1 MSVCVCVCPCF
12 YFLFSLILSLSY
24 FTIMVTTFFTSIK
37 LHCSY
42 LLYCYGNEIKSV
54 LFFPPIKC
62 SPFATRVSSLCLVWF
77 PAFLYILVLLL
88 LLLAFS
94 KCARIL
100 GECWTIHS
108 PNARFCFCFCFLVC
122 VCVCVCVWRLAHVH

>member
-1 MSVCVCVCPCF
+1 MRVCVCVCPCF

-88 LLLAFS
+88 LLWAFS
-94 KCARIL
+94 PCARIV
-100 GECWTIHS
+100 GECSTIHS
-108 PNARFCFCFCFLVC
+108 PNVRFCFCFWC
-122 VCVCVCVWRLAHVH
+122 VCVVCFCEGSQLYV